1 MNLLVMFLRSL
12 ASANPYSARASLTER
27 IYPSMPTSQAP
38 LQPQQLPPPLNF
50 QQQQQQQQQ
59 SSLSTQPLTSNL
71 FVPPPVTNSTTPN
84 VYSV

>member
-1 MNLLVMFLRSL
+1 MFLRSL

-59 SSLSTQPLTSNL
+59 QSSLSTQPLTSNL